1 MIQQQQQQKKKKKKK
16 CSSDAIISQFN
27 LQILIKLKATK
38 IPKILQILNKYMHHT
53 ENQKS

>member
-1 MIQQQQQQKKKKKKK
+1 MIQQQQQQK
-16 CSSDAIISQFN
+16 CNSGTIISQLN